1 MLYVIYIFISSPFLF
16 VCGNDRVTRYTG
28 ADDDTGDVEDAQ
40 ATEWGLAG
48 IKARDFFVMFSFMI
62 LDFENCKALILQF

>member
-1 MLYVIYIFISSPFLF
+1 MVVLVIFFVMLYVIYIFISSPFLF

-40 ATEWGLAG
+40 ATE
-48 IKARDFFVMFSFMI
+48 
-62 LDFENCKALILQF
+62 